1 MALPKR
7 GDARA
12 IPSFFLVFSF
22 PFWHLFALHFPGKSQ
37 FLHAL
42 LKSGVGKVR
51 QAPQFHRLLGCSP
64 RLSPRRV
71 VACGGKASQG
81 SRRSAERWRGE
92 AKLHCA
98 GGRAL
103 TFMPRARHLWAV
115 RLESGKLF
123 HYTPMDPMGAK
134 PTLKREKSTFGML
147 VPEGKGMHSRGP
159 LAFAH
164 VSRWHTLRLTFASAG
179 GFPVFTYVRVF
190 LGASYIFSR
199 LSY

>member
-7 GDARA
+7 GAARA
-12 IPSFFLVFSF
+12 IPSIFFVLRL

-37 FLHAL
+37 FLHPCS
-42 LKSGVGKVR
+42 KGVGKAR
-51 QAPQFHRLLGCSP
+51 QAPQFHHLLGCSP

-103 TFMPRARHLWAV
+103 TFMPRARHPWAV
-115 RLESGKLF
+115 RLESGKLL
-123 HYTPMDPMGAK
+123 HYTPVDPMGAK
-134 PTLKREKSTFGML
+134 PTLEREKSTF
-147 VPEGKGMHSRGP
+147 
-159 LAFAH
+159 
-164 VSRWHTLRLTFASAG
+164 
-179 GFPVFTYVRVF
+179 
-190 LGASYIFSR
+190 
-199 LSY
+199 